1 MFLKNSQG
9 LSGQLQLSRI
19 TQILDIGQQPLGQL
33 FTGIFGKQSQALI
46 HLKDQARKSHGQF
59 QGVFFKGKSALKERN
74 FLNKDKKN

>member
-1 MFLKNSQG
+1 
-9 LSGQLQLSRI
+9 
-19 TQILDIGQQPLGQL
+19 L

-59 QGVFFKGKSALKERN
+59 QRVFRKGKSALKESN